1 MSPTPCDR
9 SISPSRRP
17 AATPPATPTDLSTIE
32 KLQARVWLMEEE
44 LNFSTKMQT
53 RSEVEAREWNNK
65 LLAMRHALQDAKD
78 EYDRLSAAR
87 LPPGPVPLSAEEQ
100 QQQLILE
107 RLKQKI
113 AEIGEKRQE
122 YVEEIEQVRDHINR
136 SQSKHEAEHG
146 SRHELMEELA
156 ILKEKF
162 QDVNRNRELQENAF
176 NTYEASREDKI
187 AEEVTRIEKHVM
199 SKLDAMKGRSDQA
212 RNSIESTKGNLEQL
226 KLEHALKT
234 KQEEKA
240 KAKHTKLEGQ
250 LKEKAAKTEGED
262 SRVQTM
268 LAEMEDSRVKQ
279 DEERVKLESTKA
291 QQPEAE
297 AEMQL
302 QVKTQRKENIR
313 LLTQKALLLD
323 ALGDGGQAS
332 KVREEAE
339 RLNLTMTTQ
348 KVRPFIV
355 LTD

>member
-1 MSPTPCDR
+1 M
-9 SISPSRRP
+9 
-17 AATPPATPTDLSTIE
+17 
-32 KLQARVWLMEEE
+32 
-44 LNFSTKMQT
+44 
-53 RSEVEAREWNNK
+53 
-65 LLAMRHALQDAKD
+65 
-78 EYDRLSAAR
+78 
-87 LPPGPVPLSAEEQ
+87 G
-100 QQQLILE
+100 
-107 RLKQKI
+107 
-113 AEIGEKRQE
+113 
-122 YVEEIEQVRDHINR
+122 
-136 SQSKHEAEHG
+136 
-146 SRHELMEELA
+146 
-156 ILKEKF
+156 
-162 QDVNRNRELQENAF
+162 
-176 NTYEASREDKI
+176 

-268 LAEMEDSRVKQ
+268 LAEMEDSRGKQ
-279 DEERVKLESTKA
+279 DEERVKLERTKA

-339 RLNLTMTTQ
+339 RLNLKMNTG
-348 KVRPFIV
+348 KHLPFIV